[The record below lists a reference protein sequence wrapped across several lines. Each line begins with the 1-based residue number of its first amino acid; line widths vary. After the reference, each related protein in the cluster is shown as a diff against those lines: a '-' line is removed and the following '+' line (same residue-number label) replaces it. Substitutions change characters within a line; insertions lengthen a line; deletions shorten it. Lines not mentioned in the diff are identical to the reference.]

1 MLSWNGPRWRN
12 TLRVLALALLVLSMV
27 ARPVLAA
34 IGEAHELAHDP
45 SGRHAH
51 VIEADRPAVD
61 AAPEERSVGHALLH
75 FAHCCA
81 QLSVAMADGL
91 FIPAVMPRSSL
102 AVRPEVAPP
111 GSGARVSPFRPP
123 IAG

>member
-12 TLRVLALALLVLSMV
+12 TLRVLALALLVLSMM

-51 VIEADRPAVD
+51 VIEAGVPAAD
-61 AAPEERSVGHALLH
+61 AEREERSIGHALLH

-91 FIPAVMPRSSL
+91 FLPAVMPRTSL
-102 AVRPEVAPP
+102 AVRPEVTAP
-111 GSGARVSPFRPP
+111 GEGARVSPFRPP

>member
-1 MLSWNGPRWRN
+1 M
-12 TLRVLALALLVLSMV
+12 LALALLVLSMV

-45 SGRHAH
+45 SGRHVH
-51 VIEADRPAVD
+51 VAEAGGTAAD

-91 FIPAVMPRSSL
+91 FKLQSALDARRCAFGLDLQGVTSTIRPSRS
-102 AVRPEVAPP
+102 A
-111 GSGARVSPFRPP
+111 GSGVGPV
-123 IAG
+123 

>member
-1 MLSWNGPRWRN
+1 M
-12 TLRVLALALLVLSMV
+12 LALGLLVLSMM
-27 ARPVLAA
+27 ARPVLFA

-81 QLSVAMADGL
+81 QLSVAMPDGL
-91 FIPAVMPRSSL
+91 FLPAVMPRTSL
-102 AVRPEVAPP
+102 AVRPEVTAP
-111 GSGARVSPFRPP
+111 GEGARVSPFRPP